1 MSWFP
6 LPTDRPDVELPDL
19 NQVYLD
25 TLKGELTEEEA
36 RISFGGFMRYNLGF
50 LVRMLTGLILY
61 PDQRIIIKGWL
72 QKNFTLTVA
81 GRGHGKS
88 FLFSHFCYIYC
99 LLNPGRHIVMVSAQ
113 FRSSRKILENIDGW
127 SKAKPDWDA
136 GFPGGSL
143 LKQTINGDMVKKP
156 DKYVIKFKNGST
168 ITAVPLGDPNR
179 LRGLRA
185 NVLGIDEGLLI
196 PESTINNVLKP
207 FLFTP
212 SETEVNRRQRVRE
225 KEDRLIAAGN
235 MTDAQREVFRS
246 ENKMIILSSASYS
259 WEYLYEIY
267 KKYLGIIHGQQSA
280 EEIAGYTGGTYLVH
294 QLSWRTAP
302 EDRVE
307 KAIKQEIESGMY
319 SDATIKREYE
329 GQFVSDSDSYY
340 RASKMQN
347 CTIEDGQSP
356 CVEIVGDPTAEYI
369 LGIDQQN
376 SDSETSDHFAMCVLK
391 IVDRKMSDGTV
402 RKIGMVVHQYAETG
416 DVPLKEHIEYLY
428 YLLTSFKIVYIG
440 YDASQGANLGFI
452 NICNESELF
461 REKKITLNNIEADF
475 GKEHSSEVIKQIQQ
489 NYNRMA
495 GRIVQPQPFH
505 SDFQRA
511 SNEHLQACFDSRNI
525 IFAGKPRA
533 HKPSLDILLEKP
545 IERIL
550 EKHSSFN
557 AKSEDGNALVG
568 GPKDEFIVNQEV
580 LMDLVK
586 KECALI
592 ELKSNGLG
600 HLSWDLPSHM
610 KRAGKTRNKVRK
622 DSYSALLLA
631 NWCLYLYTNSMNL
644 PPVDGDIGFAPVLLG
659 GPSQYGWIR

>member
-1 MSWFP
+1 MWFP
-6 LPTDRPDVELPDL
+6 LPTDRPDPEREDL
-19 NQVYLD
+19 NLKYLG
-25 TLKGELTEEEA
+25 LKGELSEEDA
-36 RISFGGFMRYNLGF
+36 RITLGGFLRYNIGF

-88 FLFSHFCYIYC
+88 WTASHFCYLYC

-127 SKAKPDWDA
+127 AKAKPDYEA
-136 GFPGGSL
+136 GFPGGTL
-143 LKQTINGDMVKKP
+143 LRQTIDGDMIKKP

-168 ITAVPLGDPNR
+168 LIAVPLGDPNR

-185 NVLGIDEGLLI
+185 NVLMIDEGLLI

-212 SETEVNRRQRVRE
+212 SETEVNRRQRIRE
-225 KEDRLIAAGN
+225 KEDRAIALGR
-235 MTDAQREVFRS
+235 MKETEREVFKS
-246 ENKMIILSSASYS
+246 ENKMIIMSSASYS

-267 KKYLGIIHGQQSA
+267 KKYLGIIHGKQSA
-280 EEIAGYTGGTYLVH
+280 EEIEGYAGGSYLVH
-294 QLSWRTAP
+294 QLSWRTAAA
-302 EDRVE
+302 DRVE

-319 SDATIKREYE
+319 SEATIKREYE
-329 GQFVSDSDSYY
+329 AQFVSDSDAYF
-340 RASKMQN
+340 RASKMNN
-347 CTIEDGQSP
+347 CTITDGQSP
-356 CVEIVGDPTAEYI
+356 CVEIVGDPQAQYI
-369 LGIDQQN
+369 LGIDQN
-376 SDSETSDHFAMCVLK
+376 SSDSETSDHFAMCVMK
-391 IVDRKMSDGTV
+391 IVERKMSDDSI
-402 RKIGMVVHQYAETG
+402 RKIGMVVHQYAQSGE
-416 DVPLKEHIEYLY
+416 VSLKEHIEYLY
-428 YLLTSFKIVYIG
+428 YILTAFNIVYIG

-461 REKKITLNNIEADF
+461 REKKIKLEHIEADF
-475 GKEHSSEVIKQIQQ
+475 GKEHHAEVIKQVQQ

-495 GRIVQPQPFH
+495 GRYVQPQMFH

-511 SNEHLQACFDSRNI
+511 ANEHLQACFDNRNI
-525 IFAGKPRA
+525 VFAGKPRA
-533 HKPSLDILLEKP
+533 HKPSFDILMEKS
-545 IERIL
+545 IDRIL
-550 EKHSSFN
+550 DVHSAFN
-557 AKSEDGNALVG
+557 AKSEDGNTTVG
-568 GPKDEFIVNQEV
+568 GPKDDFIAHQE
-580 LMDLVK
+580 LLIDLVK

-631 NWCLYLYTNSMNL
+631 NWCLYIYTNAMNL
-644 PPVDGDIGFAPVLLG
+644 PPVDGDIGFVPVLIG
-659 GPSQYGWIR
+659 GPSPYPFVK

>member
-6 LPTDRPDVELPDL
+6 LPTDRPDVDKPDL

-25 TLKGELTEEEA
+25 TLKGELTEEDA
-36 RISFGGFMRYNLGF
+36 RISLGGFLRYNIGF
-50 LVRMLTGLILY
+50 LVRMLTGMILY
-61 PDQRIIIKGWL
+61 PDQRIIVKGWL
-72 QKNFTLTVA
+72 QKNFSLTIA
-81 GRGHGKS
+81 GRGWSKS
-88 FLFSHFCYIYC
+88 WLFSHFCYLYC
-99 LLNPGRHIVMVSAQ
+99 LLNPGRHVVMVSAQ
-113 FRSSRKILENIDGW
+113 FRSSRKILENIDDW
-127 SKAKPDWDA
+127 SRIKPDPDA
-136 GFPGGSL
+136 KLMGGAL
-143 LKQTINGDMVKKP
+143 LRQTMNGDMLKKP
-156 DKYVIKFKNGST
+156 DKWVIKFKNGST

-185 NVLGIDEGLLI
+185 NVLGVDEGLLI
-196 PESTINNVLKP
+196 PQSTIDNVLKP

-212 SETEVNRRQRVRE
+212 SESEVNRRQRVRE
-225 KEDRLIAAGN
+225 KEDRLIKEGR
-235 MTDAQREVFRS
+235 MTEDQREAFKS
-246 ENKMIILSSASYS
+246 ENKMIVLSSASYS
-259 WEYLYEIY
+259 WEYLFELY

-294 QLSWRTAP
+294 QLSWKVAP

-319 SDATIKREYE
+319 SETTIKREYE
-329 GQFVSDSDSYY
+329 AQFVQDSDGFF
-340 RASKMQN
+340 RASKMKN

-356 CVEIVGDPTAEYI
+356 CVEIVGDPNAEYI
-369 LGIDQQN
+369 LGIDQSS
-376 SDSETSDHFAMCVLK
+376 SDSETSDHFAMCLLK
-391 IVDRKMSDGTV
+391 IVERKLSDGTV
-402 RKIGMVVHQYAETG
+402 RKIGMVVHQYAEAG
-416 DVPLKEHIEYLY
+416 DTPLKEHIEYLY
-428 YLLTSFKIVYIG
+428 YLLTSFKIVYMG
-440 YDASQGANLGFI
+440 YDASQGANLGFV

-461 REKKITLNNIEADF
+461 REKKIHLDHVAADF
-475 GKEHSSEVIKQIQQ
+475 GKEHSSEIIKQVQQ
-489 NYNRMA
+489 NYNRTA
-495 GRIVQPQPFH
+495 GRFVQPQHFH

-511 SNEHLQACFDSRNI
+511 ANEHLQACFDGRNI
-525 IFAGKPRA
+525 VFAGKPRA
-533 HKPSLDILLEKP
+533 HKASLDILLEKP

-550 EKHSSFN
+550 NVHSSFN
-557 AKSEDGNALVG
+557 AKSEDGNAVIG

-631 NWCLYLYTNSMNL
+631 NWCLYIYTNAMNL
-644 PPVDGDIGFAPVLLG
+644 PPPEGGLDWVPVLVG
-659 GPSQYGWIR
+659 GRPY